1 MLNRAPHALRGSR
14 HGVPGKSPPTSE
26 IRGDDE
32 VSDDDQPIESDA
44 PENVDAAE
52 TNSSDAALAVTHRD
66 LAEWRGRDLNDANG
80 ERIGRLEDVYFDI
93 DTDEPQFGT
102 VKQGGLFGRHL
113 TFVPLIGAA
122 VGPDNLQVATTVEQV
137 KSAPN
142 IALEGDQLTAED
154 ESALYHH
161 YQLNY
166 TPSDRE
172 SKKRLVRH

>member
-1 MLNRAPHALRGSR
+1 M
-14 HGVPGKSPPTSE
+14 SE
-26 IRGDDE
+26 GE
-32 VSDDDQPIESDA
+32 QIESDGT
-44 PENVDAAE
+44 E
-52 TNSSDAALAVTHRD
+52 SSGEPDSSGRAVAVTHQD

-80 ERIGRLEDVYFDI
+80 QRIGRLEDVYFDI

-102 VKQGGLFGRHL
+102 VKEGLFGRHL

-122 VGPDNLQVATTVEQV
+122 VGPDNLRVATTVDQV

-142 IALEGDQLTAED
+142 IAREGDQLSPED
-154 ESALYHH
+154 ESVLYHH
-161 YQLNY
+161 YHLNY

>member
-1 MLNRAPHALRGSR
+1 L
-14 HGVPGKSPPTSE
+14 
-26 IRGDDE
+26 
-32 VSDDDQPIESDA
+32 SDADQQIESGRA
-44 PENVDAAE
+44 ENVDVEE
-52 TNSSDAALAVTHRD
+52 TSSSNAALAVTHQD

-80 ERIGRLEDVYFDI
+80 QRIGRLEDVYFDI

-102 VKQGGLFGRHL
+102 VKEGGLFARHL

-122 VGPDNLQVATTVEQV
+122 VGPENLQVATTVERV

-142 IALEGDQLTAED
+142 IALEGDQLSAED

>member
-1 MLNRAPHALRGSR
+1 M
-14 HGVPGKSPPTSE
+14 SE
-26 IRGDDE
+26 DE
-32 VSDDDQPIESDA
+32 QIESDRTEPA
-44 PENVDAAE
+44 DEPG
-52 TNSSDAALAVTHRD
+52 SSGHAVAVTHQD

-80 ERIGRLEDVYFDI
+80 QRIGRLEDVYFDI

-102 VKQGGLFGRHL
+102 VKEGLFGRHL

-122 VGPDNLQVATTVEQV
+122 VGPDNLRVATTVDQV

-142 IALEGDQLTAED
+142 IAREGDRLSPED
-154 ESALYHH
+154 ESVLYHH
-161 YQLNY
+161 YHLNY